1 MTADPAAAGGV
12 VQRTRIAA
20 YAWCE
25 AEDAL
30 LLCRI
35 AAGLPGSGRLD
46 AAGRRPRLRRGPGR
60 CGVLRELREETG
72 LGGQVDGL
80 LGISSG
86 ILEPDVTVSGHRLH
100 IVGIVYRVTADEDEP
115 HDEPDGSTD
124 HAEWIPFERLDEL
137 PLVDLVTA
145 ARAWA
150 GR

>member
-1 MTADPAAAGGV
+1 MTADPAAAAGV

-25 AEDAL
+25 AEDAV

-35 AAGLPGSGRLD
+35 ASGYPDPGAWTLPGGGLD
-46 AAGRRPRLRRGPGR
+46 FGENPAD
-60 CGVLRELREETG
+60 GVLRELREETG
-72 LGGQVDGL
+72 LGGQIDGL
-80 LGISSG
+80 LGITSG

-100 IVGIVYRVTADEDEP
+100 IVGIVYRVTPEEDEP
-115 HDEPDGSTD
+115 RDESDGSTD

>member
-35 AAGLPGSGRLD
+35 AAGYPDPGAWTLPGGGLD
-46 AAGRRPRLRRGPGR
+46 FGEDPAA
-60 CGVLRELREETG
+60 GVLRELREETG

-115 HDEPDGSTD
+115 HDESDGSTD

-137 PLVDLVTA
+137 RVVDLVTA